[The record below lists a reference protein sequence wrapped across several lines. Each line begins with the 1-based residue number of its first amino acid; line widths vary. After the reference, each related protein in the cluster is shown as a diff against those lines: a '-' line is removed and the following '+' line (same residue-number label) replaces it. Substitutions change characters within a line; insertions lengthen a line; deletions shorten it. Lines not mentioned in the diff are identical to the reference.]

1 MKKRLLLTVLLF
13 CFTLLTSAQNKSITL
28 KLIDSKTGAPIE
40 KAGCLTLGKEKTT
53 GTLSGKD
60 GIFTVRCVG
69 DSTKLSIHHIKYK
82 TRVLN
87 VTPQNDYQQI
97 KLEYN
102 DYEIER
108 QKNVDNKNPTLLKTL
123 DNKRFIKGKIIDAE
137 TGEPMED
144 TTILICGTNI
154 GAISNTAGEFTI
166 PHWFK
171 NEDIV
176 IEVSYIQRHT
186 EFVMINTKT
195 KMVTIS
201 NPIKLV
207 NIF

>member
-1 MKKRLLLTVLLF
+1 
-13 CFTLLTSAQNKSITL
+13 
-28 KLIDSKTGAPIE
+28 
-40 KAGCLTLGKEKTT
+40 
-53 GTLSGKD
+53 
-60 GIFTVRCVG
+60 
-69 DSTKLSIHHIKYK
+69 
-82 TRVLN
+82 
-87 VTPQNDYQQI
+87 
-97 KLEYN
+97 
-102 DYEIER
+102 
-108 QKNVDNKNPTLLKTL
+108 
-123 DNKRFIKGKIIDAE
+123 
-137 TGEPMED
+137 MED